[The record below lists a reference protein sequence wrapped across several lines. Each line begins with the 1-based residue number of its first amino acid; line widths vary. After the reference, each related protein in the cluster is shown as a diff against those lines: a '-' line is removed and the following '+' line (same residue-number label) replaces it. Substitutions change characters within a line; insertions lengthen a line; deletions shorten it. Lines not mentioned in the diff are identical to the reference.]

1 MVHKTYEI
9 RDVINKLSYA
19 SYENHILTRAPNQF
33 FFLSVFFTQQKNQYN
48 LTIIIKFS
56 EFQNNTEAL

>member
-19 SYENHILTRAPNQF
+19 SYENHILTRGPNQI
-33 FFLSVFFTQQKNQYN
+33 FFLKCFFLHNEKS
-48 LTIIIKFS
+48 I
-56 EFQNNTEAL
+56 